1 MGGYDLLPPGK
12 SPLRPKRPSYAKIG
26 GVLCVASLFGVF
38 AYHSLVE
45 RPITTS
51 MTEGLPDDEHFD
63 AEGGDHP
70 EGRRGA
76 ELTDK
81 STEAGGKASAE
92 SIAVVAPAS
101 DEVVD
106 ISIAFGDRKLG
117 LRLKLL
123 PEFSQ
128 SSVAFLK
135 EAAAASCP
143 GELYRS
149 EHSFLIQGRIS
160 CATHHTKVVK
170 GDCPPGASKDPNR
183 QCPSHDPN
191 CGCHGPIMKRGM
203 VGWAGGSAGPDF
215 FVYIG
220 EHPAT
225 HWSHDHTVFAE
236 IADENSWHAI
246 EELGKLP
253 THNQGMTYFN
263 DKIKL
268 TVQQSGS

>member
-1 MGGYDLLPPGK
+1 MLAAPEPSEPGRVSVRLSVGG
-12 SPLRPKRPSYAKIG
+12 
-26 GVLCVASLFGVF
+26 
-38 AYHSLVE
+38 
-45 RPITTS
+45 
-51 MTEGLPDDEHFD
+51 
-63 AEGGDHP
+63 
-70 EGRRGA
+70 GRLQA
-76 ELTDK
+76 
-81 STEAGGKASAE
+81 A
-92 SIAVVAPAS
+92 
-101 DEVVD
+101 
-106 ISIAFGDRKLG
+106 
-117 LRLKLL
+117 
-123 PEFSQ
+123 
-128 SSVAFLK
+128 

-149 EHSFLIQGRIS
+149 EHNFLIQGRIS

-236 IADENSWHAI
+236 VADDATW
-246 EELGKLP
+246 
-253 THNQGMTYFN
+253 
-263 DKIKL
+263 
-268 TVQQSGS
+268 SGVRRS